1 MERNHNTIAVTG
13 LSGVGKD
20 FLIEHA
26 IFDKNNTQ
34 IYSTNRILAELLK
47 KNNIDA
53 KTLTSE
59 ENIDD
64 IEREANTLILD
75 SINNAQK

>member
-53 KTLTSE
+53 K
-59 ENIDD
+59 
-64 IEREANTLILD
+64 NTHF
-75 SINNAQK
+75 